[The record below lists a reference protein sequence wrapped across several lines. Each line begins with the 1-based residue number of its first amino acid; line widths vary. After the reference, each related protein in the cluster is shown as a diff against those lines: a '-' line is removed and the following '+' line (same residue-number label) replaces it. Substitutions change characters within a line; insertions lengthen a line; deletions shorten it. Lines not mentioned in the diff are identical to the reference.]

1 MTAENRPATGAEAL
15 EMLKQGNA
23 RYVDSLTSTDEYMQR
38 RPTGQGSKSI
48 GDYFG
53 LLGCTSTC

>member
-38 RPTGQGSKSI
+38 RPELVKDQNP
-48 GDYFG
+48 
-53 LLGCTSTC
+53 LASTC